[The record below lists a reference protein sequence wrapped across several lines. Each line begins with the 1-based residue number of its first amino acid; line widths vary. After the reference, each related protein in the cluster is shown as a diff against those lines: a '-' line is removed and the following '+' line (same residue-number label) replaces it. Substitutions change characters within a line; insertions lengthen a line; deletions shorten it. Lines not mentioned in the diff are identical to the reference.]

1 MHIFEYEFAER
12 EDGGEICIHLLFKF
26 LDLVLGH
33 LILRVIEDLL
43 AEHLE
48 NIEIILANAHV
59 LGGGL
64 ADIVDEGTPGGVPL
78 VLHDLH
84 QNRVKFRQDVM
95 HRLRQAL
102 HRAVLQDQLHHVP
115 PQGCTL
121 VLRQSQP
128 LLLHQQST
136 TFTASSSSTSMKT
149 FVSSVLHSSSTLG
162 ALYQK

>member
-1 MHIFEYEFAER
+1 MHILEYKFAER

-26 LDLVLGH
+26 QDLVLSH
-33 LILRVIEDLL
+33 LILGVIEDLL

-48 NIEIILANAHV
+48 NIEIIFANVHV

-64 ADIVDEGTPGGVPL
+64 ADVVDEGAPGGVPL

-84 QNRVKFRQDVM
+84 QNRVKFRQDVV
-95 HRLRQAL
+95 HRPRQVL
-102 HRAVLQDQLHHVP
+102 HPAVLEDQLHDVAA
-115 PQGCTL
+115 QRGTL

-149 FVSSVLHSSSTLG
+149 FVSSVLHNSNTFG